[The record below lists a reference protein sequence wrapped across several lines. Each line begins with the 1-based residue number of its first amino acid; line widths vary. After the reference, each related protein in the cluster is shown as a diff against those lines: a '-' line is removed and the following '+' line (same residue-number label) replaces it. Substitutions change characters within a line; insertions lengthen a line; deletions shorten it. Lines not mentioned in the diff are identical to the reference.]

1 MFRVNSLVTA
11 ITRFIT
17 LASALENQL
26 PKLETTSTLAGFS
39 HLCAS
44 TRYQTTTQHQEKQPL
59 AESFKL
65 LGHSA
70 GDNGLDFLVG
80 ELKKKKK
87 TNHLTF

>member
-26 PKLETTSTLAGFS
+26 PKLETSPTLAGFS

-44 TRYQTTTQHQEKQPL
+44 TCYQTTTQHQEKQPL
-59 AESFKL
+59 TESFKL

-70 GDNGLDFLVG
+70 GGSGLDFLGG
-80 ELKKKKK
+80 ELKKNK